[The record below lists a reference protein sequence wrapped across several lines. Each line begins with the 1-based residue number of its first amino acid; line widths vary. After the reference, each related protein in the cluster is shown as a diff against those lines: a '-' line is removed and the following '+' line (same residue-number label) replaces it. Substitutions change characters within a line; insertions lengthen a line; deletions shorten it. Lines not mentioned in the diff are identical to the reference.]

1 MAKIRT
7 MDVSTYKRRAVM
19 SWETMLS
26 IENFRRIKNESLIPV
41 KMVSIFGN
49 DKPVDV
55 VLVVADNP
63 RAAAEAAVFMHNQ
76 VHKFGVY
83 PCVIFT
89 PGFCTPQRLKFAYS
103 MVDVCMQIM
112 QKLGVPAE
120 ILNFISP
127 DYSEGNIEGIKA
139 TLEKYSK
146 LKNIV
151 VFSSRGF
158 ATLVAQELLCQ
169 LPKVNWKFFE
179 NPVVLEKNRIF
190 DVEIISP
197 EGLAIDLM
205 IANISKS
212 HMGWYVKKLPLYANN
227 DITKDELRVVKKT
240 LEKGYAAAMTSY
252 QDWMFYGFDVMSG
265 IEMSFNRQEE
275 VMHLLEDPERIDAQI
290 ERIVQQFKMEDDI
303 WLR

>member
-19 SWETMLS
+19 SWETMFS
-26 IENFRRIKNESLIPV
+26 IENFRRLKNESLIPV
-41 KMVSIFGN
+41 NMVSIFGN
-49 DKPVDV
+49 YKPVDA

-76 VHKFGVY
+76 VHKFGIY
-83 PCVIFT
+83 PCVIIA
-89 PGFCTPQRLKFAYS
+89 PGFCTPQRLKFAYNP
-103 MVDVCMQIM
+103 MYICNQIM
-112 QKLGVPAE
+112 EKLGVPSE

-127 DYSEGNIEGIKA
+127 DYSGGNIEGIKA

-169 LPKVNWKFFE
+169 LPKVNWKFYE
-179 NPVVLEKNRIF
+179 NRVVADDNRIF
-190 DVEIISP
+190 DAEIIGP
-197 EGLAIDLM
+197 DGLAIDLL
-205 IANISKS
+205 IANIAKS
-212 HMGWYVKKLPLYANN
+212 HMGWYIKKLPLFANN
-227 DITKDELRVVKKT
+227 DITTDELSVVKKT
-240 LEKGYAAAMTSY
+240 LEKGYAAAMTMY
-252 QDWMFYGFDVMSG
+252 QDWLFYGFDVMKG
-265 IEMSFNRQEE
+265 IGMSFDRQEE
-275 VMHLLEDPERIDAQI
+275 VIHLLEDSKRIDNQI
-290 ERIVQQFKMEDDI
+290 ERIVQQIKMEDDI

>member
-1 MAKIRT
+1 MAKKT
-7 MDVSTYKRRAVM
+7 VDVSTYKRRAIM

-26 IENFRRIKNESLIPV
+26 IENFRVNKNESLIPV
-41 KMVSIFGN
+41 NMVSVFGSN
-49 DKPVDV
+49 KPVDA

-63 RAAAEAAVFMHNQ
+63 RAAAEAAVYMHNH
-76 VHKFGVY
+76 VTKFGVY
-83 PCVIFT
+83 PCVIFS
-89 PGFCTPQRLKFAYS
+89 PGFCIPSRLKFAYS
-103 MVDVCMQIM
+103 QIDVCMQIM
-112 QKLGVPAE
+112 QQRGVPAE

-127 DYSEGNIEGIKA
+127 DYSEGHIEGIKA

-169 LPKVNWKFFE
+169 LPNVKWKFFE
-179 NPVVLEKNRIF
+179 NPVVLEENRIF
-190 DVEIISP
+190 DVEIIGP

-205 IANISKS
+205 IANIAKS

-227 DITKDELRVVKKT
+227 DITKDELCVVKKT
-240 LEKGYAAAMTSY
+240 LEKGYAAAMTLY
-252 QDWMFYGFDVMSG
+252 QDWLFYGFDVMNG

-275 VMHLLEDPERIDAQI
+275 LMHILEDSKRIDAQI
-290 ERIVQQFKMEDDI
+290 ERVIQHFKMEVGT
-303 WLR
+303 WL